1 MKKIIF
7 VMTILTSFSIFA
19 SGKLTSQGL
28 INENVTNG
36 CLRGVCVGDKIFK
49 RAIYGQGAIVLAVNE
64 FKKTVLVRSISNPKH
79 LENENPRFL
88 DSTSGCV
95 GEVCVGDLV
104 FKGSTYSKGATVVAL
119 NKKDKTVL
127 VRSAYNPHILNT
139 EKSSDLDN

>member
-7 VMTILTSFSIFA
+7 VMTILTSFSTFA
-19 SGKLTSQGL
+19 AGTKLNNS
-28 INENVTNG
+28 NVTNG
-36 CLRGVCVGDKIFK
+36 CLRGVCVGDKVFK
-49 RAIYGQGAIVLAVNE
+49 RAIYDQGARVIAINE
-64 FKKTVLVRSISNPKH
+64 FKKTVLVRSISNPKL

-88 DSTSGCV
+88 DSTNGCV

-127 VRSAYNPHILNT
+127 VRSIYNPYILNT
-139 EKSSDLDN
+139 ELSANLDN